1 MRPQELPFFNSP
13 VRNNSV
19 DELIIYADGASQG
32 NPGEAGAGIV
42 FTDAQGKI
50 LKEEKYF
57 LGKTTNNAAEYKAL
71 ILALEKARQFK
82 PKLIKIFMD
91 SELIVRQLQGE
102 YKVRNLGLKALHEE
116 VRKLLPN
123 FPKYIIKYIEREKN
137 KRADKLAKEAI
148 FENFKKPAENMR
160 KGVG

>member
-1 MRPQELPFFNSP
+1 MRPQALPYFNSP
-13 VRNNSV
+13 QGNNSSAP
-19 DELIIYADGASQG
+19 DELIIYTDGASQG

-42 FTDAQGKI
+42 FTDGQGKI
-50 LKEEKYF
+50 IKEEKYF

-82 PKLIKIFMD
+82 PKMIKIFMD
-91 SELIVRQLQGE
+91 SELVVRQLQGE
-102 YKVRNLGLKALHEE
+102 YKVRNLGLKVLHEE
-116 VRKLLPN
+116 VRHLLHN

-148 FENFKKPAENMR
+148 FENFGKAR
-160 KGVG
+160 